1 MIDTIEIFV
10 SNMLGCSKFKFL
22 WQDSKLIKLFDKAS
36 EKIDKELNV
45 VKVIRNLRNLKIL
58 IKNTFMNDEMKE
70 EIKYSNKNI
79 IDLEE
84 SS

>member
-1 MIDTIEIFV
+1 M
-10 SNMLGCSKFKFL
+10 
-22 WQDSKLIKLFDKAS
+22 KLFDKAT
-36 EKIDKELNV
+36 EKVDKELNV

-58 IKNTFMNDEMKE
+58 VKHTFMNDEMKE

-84 SS
+84 SSCEEILSNNELE

>member
-10 SNMLGCSKFKFL
+10 SNMLGCLKFKFL
-22 WQDSKLIKLFDKAS
+22 WHDSKLIKLFDKAS
-36 EKIDKELNV
+36 EKIVKELNV

-58 IKNTFMNDEMKE
+58 VKNTFMNDEMKE